1 MKFELYQR
9 VRRQLTIGIGA
20 ANVVGALLVLVFLGY
35 VVPTPAVHDS
45 NAVLRLNLLVF
56 AGFMPVA
63 IVVGHIWSLRVTA
76 PVRAWLVAARAP
88 DEHEL
93 EATLREPLLLAGASA
108 GVWVLAALIFGVI
121 NVTQSGL
128 LGLQVAAT
136 VLLGGL
142 ATCALIYLVSER
154 LLRSTV
160 ALALVTGVPEQP
172 ALPGVATRIV
182 LAWVFGTGLA
192 LLGTGLVAGVF
203 LLGGPGSPDRL
214 AATVLFLTAFA
225 FMAGLA
231 TVVVAAQSVADPL
244 GSVRRALGDVEG
256 GDLEADV
263 PVNDSSE
270 LGLLQAGLTTW
281 WPA

>member
-1 MKFELYQR
+1 MSTSSTSRCASRSYWR
-9 VRRQLTIGIGA
+9 HIGWCLGA
-20 ANVVGALLVLVFLGY
+20 AALVFG
-35 VVPTPAVHDS
+35 
-45 NAVLRLNLLVF
+45 LL
-56 AGFMPVA
+56 
-63 IVVGHIWSLRVTA
+63 
-76 PVRAWLVAARAP
+76 
-88 DEHEL
+88 
-93 EATLREPLLLAGASA
+93 
-108 GVWVLAALIFGVI
+108 

-160 ALALVTGVPEQP
+160 ALALVTGAPEQP

-182 LAWVFGTGLA
+182 LAWAFGTGLA

-203 LLGGPGSPDRL
+203 LLGAPGSPERL

-225 FMAGLA
+225 FVAGLA
-231 TVVVAAQSVADPL
+231 TVVVAARSVADPL
-244 GSVRRALGDVEG
+244 GSVRRALRDVEA

-270 LGLLQAGLTTW
+270 VGLLQAGFNRMVAGLRERERIRDLFGRHVGEDVARHALAGGHDLGGEDRNVAVLFVDIIGSTSFAAARPPPRWSNRSTGSSRW
-281 WPA
+281 LSRSSPDTAAG